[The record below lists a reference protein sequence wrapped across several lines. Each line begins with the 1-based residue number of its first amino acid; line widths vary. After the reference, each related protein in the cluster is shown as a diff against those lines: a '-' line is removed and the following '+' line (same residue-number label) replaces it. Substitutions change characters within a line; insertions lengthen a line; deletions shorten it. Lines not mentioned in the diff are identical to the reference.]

1 MESTSTTAAKI
12 APAARLWSVDDVG
25 AYLGVPVGTI
35 YQWRTKGYGPIGV
48 RVGRFVRFRPADVY
62 AWIAALAEVA

>member
-1 MESTSTTAAKI
+1 MEGKSEGSAV
-12 APAARLWSVDDVG
+12 ARLWSVGDVA

-48 RVGRFVRFRPADVY
+48 RVGRFVRFRPGDVH
-62 AWIAALAEVA
+62 AWVDSLAEVA